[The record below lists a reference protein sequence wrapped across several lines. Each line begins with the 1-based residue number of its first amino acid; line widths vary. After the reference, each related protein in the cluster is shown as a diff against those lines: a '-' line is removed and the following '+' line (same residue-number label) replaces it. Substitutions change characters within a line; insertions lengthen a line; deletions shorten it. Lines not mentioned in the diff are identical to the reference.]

1 MPCAGSAS
9 RGGANSMSDLKLF
22 RTDAGSVTE
31 FSGGAVALEKSL
43 QTLFEANLEALLG
56 VRFLAS
62 EFGTN
67 TGGRMDTLGIDENNA
82 PVVIEYKRASN
93 ENVINQGLFYLDWLM
108 GHRKDFE
115 WLVMERLG
123 KEVAEKVDWSGSRL
137 ICVAGDFQKWDE
149 HAVKQMN
156 RTIDLVRYRRYGE
169 DLLLL
174 EQLTATTASGA
185 GAVSS
190 ATTSTG
196 NLPPAKKYK
205 TISRQLEEASPALLD
220 LYHAVAD
227 YLQAQGDDVQVKTT
241 DFYVAFRRLKNF
253 ACLELRNQIGKLL
266 VYVRIDP
273 DTVTIEPGFTRDVRG
288 IGHFG
293 TGDLEIT
300 IQSIADLDKAKSL
313 FDAAYQNG

>member
-1 MPCAGSAS
+1 
-9 RGGANSMSDLKLF
+9 MSDLKLF
-22 RTDAGSVTE
+22 RTTSAGVAE
-31 FSGGAVALEKSL
+31 IAGGAMALEKSL

-62 EFGTN
+62 EFVTN
-67 TGGRMDTLGIDENNA
+67 ENGRLDTLGIDENNA

-93 ENVINQGLFYLDWLM
+93 ENVVTQGLFYLDWLM

-123 KEVAEKVDWSGSRL
+123 KEVAQKVDWPGSRL

-149 HAVKQMN
+149 HSVKQMN
-156 RTIDLVRYRRYGE
+156 RTIDLVRYRRYGD

-174 EQLTATTASGA
+174 EQLTATTARPA
-185 GAVSS
+185 ITAV
-190 ATTSTG
+190 ATTAGITQNGTG
-196 NLPPAKKYK
+196 KKYK
-205 TISRQLEEASPALLD
+205 TVSQLIAEAPPALLD
-220 LYHAVAD
+220 IYHAVAD
-227 YLQAQGDDVQVKTT
+227 HLQAAGDDVQVKPT
-241 DFYVAFRRLKNF
+241 DFYIAFRRIKNF
-253 ACLELRNQIGKLL
+253 GCVELRNQIGKLL
-266 VYVRIDP
+266 VFVRVNP
-273 DTVTIEPGFTRDVRG
+273 DNVVLETGFTRDVRE

-300 IQSIADLDKAKSL
+300 IQSKADFEKAKPL

>member
-1 MPCAGSAS
+1 
-9 RGGANSMSDLKLF
+9 MSDLKLF
-22 RTDAGSVTE
+22 RTTATGVAE
-31 FSGGAVALEKSL
+31 LPGGAVALEKSL
-43 QTLFEANLEALLG
+43 QTLFEANLETLLG

-62 EFGTN
+62 EFIASAA
-67 TGGRMDTLGIDENNA
+67 GRMDTLGIDENNA

-123 KEVAEKVDWSGSRL
+123 KDVAQKVDWPGSRL

-156 RTIDLVRYRRYGE
+156 RTIDLVRYRRYGD

-174 EQLTATTASGA
+174 EQLTATTARPAVSGTA
-185 GAVSS
+185 TPTASVVGTAVSS
-190 ATTSTG
+190 
-196 NLPPAKKYK
+196 KKYK
-205 TISRQLEEASPALLD
+205 TVSTLIEEAPPALLD

-227 YLQAQGDDVQVKTT
+227 HLQAAGDDVQVKTT
-241 DFYVAFRRLKNF
+241 DFYIAFRRLKNF
-253 ACLELRNQIGKLL
+253 ACVELRNQIGKLL
-266 VYVRIDP
+266 VFVRVSP
-273 DTVTIEPGFTRDVRG
+273 DTVTLEPGFTRDVRG

-300 IQSIADLDKAKSL
+300 IQSVIDLEKAKPL